1 MFAYG
6 ITMYHLLTGAHPF
19 EKDLDKPS
27 VVNERLRQSDPLPL
41 PTGQSLIR
49 TQSIIERCCQ
59 YWPGD
64 RPSAT
69 QIVAELCEPVLHLQC
84 KDISLNGNY
93 RVLATTVVQEFD
105 VTDAVWT
112 EFDSFDHFM
121 TRSNSMNSCQTSS
134 RNKHSER
141 RSGGFLKRFR
151 TTVDV
156 ANRREQ
162 QNFNTVSKTGKK
174 NQNRKRSVST
184 SECTLPT
191 IEAKMATHEY
201 ENQTNYFATIATS
214 DIDELL
220 IGDPQS
226 SCFFRTQK
234 LEEKSLDSYSVTAAL
249 ILNGKLWIGLSSRNL
264 CVFDCFEKA
273 AAATIKNKTFQC
285 NDVVIDIL
293 FHSST
298 DESKAIIFAVLAN
311 GQLVVVQ
318 GHRHYEQS
326 TILISKS
333 QVNVWIRD
341 FQYEWCQPRV
351 LTLGHDN
358 RVKPTIVVTKLNE
371 IWYCQEST
379 IRIVNTDDNSDH
391 WVPVDITV
399 PDIQTIHEPVVFE
412 SSVWCCDLVPND
424 LLYEIDIETRSV
436 NAVWNL
442 KDLHEQRKKRLQE
455 TQTIQKTDYR
465 RKRLSFSTQFD
476 STSSVRSLAVV
487 FDTLWIACSNEVI
500 FILSKDTQQKPSVL
514 TLLRTKSGKRFKF
527 NKASIQSNLKGIKEM
542 KQLEDRVL
550 VFNEM
555 HAGDDKGHI
564 LVAQVYQ
571 AFNSNQ
577 LKDMANYYNINDA

>member
-19 EKDLDKPS
+19 EKDLAKPS

-93 RVLATTVVQEFD
+93 RVLATAVVPEFD
-105 VTDAVWT
+105 VTDPVWQ
-112 EFDSFDHFM
+112 
-121 TRSNSMNSCQTSS
+121 R
-134 RNKHSER
+134 
-141 RSGGFLKRFR
+141 
-151 TTVDV
+151 
-156 ANRREQ
+156 
-162 QNFNTVSKTGKK
+162 
-174 NQNRKRSVST
+174 NRKRSKSVMFDS
-184 SECTLPT
+184 TLPT
-191 IEAKMATHEY
+191 VEADMTEHDY
-201 ENQTNYFATIATS
+201 EIQTNYFATIANS
-214 DIDELL
+214 DINELL

-226 SCFFRTQK
+226 SCFFRTQR

-249 ILNGKLWIGLSSRNL
+249 ILNGKLWIGFSSRNL

-273 AAATIKNKTFQC
+273 AAATIKNKPFSC
-285 NDVVIDIL
+285 SDVVIDIL
-293 FHSST
+293 FHAST

-341 FQYEWCQPRV
+341 FQYEWYQPRV

-358 RVKPTIVVTKLNE
+358 RVKPTIVVTKPNE

-379 IRIVNTDDNSDH
+379 IRIVNTDDNADH

-424 LLYEIDIETRSV
+424 LLYEIDIEKRSV

-465 RKRLSFSTQFD
+465 RKRLGFSTQFD

-514 TLLRTKSGKRFKF
+514 TLLRTKSDKRFD
-527 NKASIQSNLKGIKEM
+527 KASIQSNLKGIKKM

-555 HAGDDKGHI
+555 QADDDKGHI

-571 AFNSNQ
+571 AFNSDQ
-577 LKDMANYYNINDA
+577 LKNMANYYNINDA

>member
-1 MFAYG
+1 MC
-6 ITMYHLLTGAHPF
+6 HLLTGAHPF
-19 EKDLDKPS
+19 EKDLAKPS

-84 KDISLNGNY
+84 KNISLNGNY

-121 TRSNSMNSCQTSS
+121 TRSNIMNSCQTPS
-134 RNKHSER
+134 RNEHSKI
-141 RSGGFLKRFR
+141 RSGGFLKRSR
-151 TTVDV
+151 ASTNV
-156 ANRREQ
+156 ANAREQ
-162 QNFNTVSKTGKK
+162 QNFNTLPTAGKR
-174 NQNRKRSVST
+174 NQNRKSRSKSVMSDST
-184 SECTLPT
+184 LSTV
-191 IEAKMATHEY
+191 EAETTEHDHEI
-201 ENQTNYFATIATS
+201 QTNYFATIANS
-214 DIDELL
+214 DINELL

-234 LEEKSLDSYSVTAAL
+234 LEEKSLDSYSVTAVL
-249 ILNGKLWIGLSSRNL
+249 FLNGKLWIGLSSRNL

-273 AAATIKNKTFQC
+273 AAATIKNKIFPCT
-285 NDVVIDIL
+285 DVVIDIL
-293 FHSST
+293 IHSST
-298 DESKAIIFAVLAN
+298 NESKAIIFAVLAN

-333 QVNVWIRD
+333 QVNAWIRD

-351 LTLGHDN
+351 LTLGYDN
-358 RVKPTIVVTKLNE
+358 RVKPKIVVTKPNE
-371 IWYCQEST
+371 IWYCQGST

-424 LLYEIDIETRSV
+424 LLYEIDIEKRSV

-555 HAGDDKGHI
+555 HAGDGKGHI

-577 LKDMANYYNINDA
+577 LRDMANYYNINDA